1 LEKEV
6 FSMIDL
12 AYIRQHPDEVKAAMV
27 KLNATAPIDLILE
40 LDAQRRKLL
49 SEVEAMKARRNATS
63 KEMGRFQRRFKE
75 VSPDER
81 EVLEAEFEAVRQE
94 MRQLGERI
102 KVLDMALRDVEAQL
116 YDAQLQVPNLPHE
129 SVPPGQD
136 ESENV
141 VLRTEGER
149 REFDFEPL
157 PHWDLGPMLGIV
169 DFERGVK
176 LAGTRFYV
184 LRGLGA
190 RLQRAIITWM
200 LDLHIEE
207 HGYTEIYPPAV
218 VRRECLVGAAQLPK
232 FEINIYHDVED
243 DFWLIGTAEI
253 PLTNLHRDEILEG
266 DQLPLNYVAYSPCFR
281 REKMSAGRDTRG
293 LKRGHQFD
301 KVEMYKL
308 TTPET
313 SYEEMEKLRQDAED
327 VCRQLD
333 IPYRVVEMCTGDLGF
348 QAAKKYDLEMWAPGV
363 QEWLEVSSISNV
375 EDFQAR
381 RTNLRYRPAPKAKPR
396 YVHTLNGSGLAL
408 PRVMI
413 AVMENYQQA
422 DGSIVV
428 PEVLRPYMGVDVI
441 R

>member
-1 LEKEV
+1 ML
-6 FSMIDL
+6 DL
-12 AYIRQHPDEVKAAMV
+12 VYIRQHLDEVKAAMV
-27 KLNATAPIDLILE
+27 KLNAAAPIDLILE
-40 LDAQRRKLL
+40 LDAKRRELL
-49 SEVEAMKARRNATS
+49 TEVEGLKAQRNATS

-75 VSPDER
+75 ISPDER
-81 EVLEAEFEAVRQE
+81 KVLEAEFETVRQE

-102 KVLDMALRDVEAQL
+102 KVLDMALRDVERQL
-116 YDAQLQVPNLPHE
+116 YDAQLHVPNLPHE
-129 SVPPGQD
+129 SVPVGRD

-141 VLRTEGER
+141 VLRTEGEPR
-149 REFDFEPL
+149 QFGFEPL

-190 RLQRAIITWM
+190 RLQRALITWM
-200 LDLHIEE
+200 LDLHIQE
-207 HGYTEIYPPAV
+207 HGYTEIYPPTV
-218 VRRECLVGAAQLPK
+218 VKRECLVGAAQLPK
-232 FEINIYHDVED
+232 FEENIYHDVED

-253 PLTNLHRDEILEG
+253 SLTNLHRDEILNA
-266 DQLPLNYVAYSPCFR
+266 DQLPLNYVAYTPCFR

-293 LKRGHQFD
+293 MKRGHQFD

-308 TTPET
+308 ATPET
-313 SYEEMEKLRQDAED
+313 SYEEMENLRENAEN
-327 VCRQLD
+327 VCRRLE

-381 RTNLRYRPAPKAKPR
+381 RANLRYRPAPRAKPR

-413 AVMENYQQA
+413 AVMENYQRA

-428 PEVLRPYMGVDVI
+428 PEVLRPYTGVDVI

>member
-1 LEKEV
+1 ML
-6 FSMIDL
+6 DL
-12 AYIRQHPDEVKAAMV
+12 VYIRQHPDEVKAAMV
-27 KLNATAPIDLILE
+27 KLNAAAPIDLILE
-40 LDAQRRKLL
+40 LDAKRRELL
-49 SEVEAMKARRNATS
+49 TEVEGLKAQRNATS
-63 KEMGRFQRRFKE
+63 KEMGRFQRRLKE

-81 EVLEAEFEAVRQE
+81 KALEAEFETVRQE

-102 KVLDMALRDVEAQL
+102 KVLDMALRDVERQL
-116 YDAQLQVPNLPHE
+116 YDAQLHVPNLPHE
-129 SVPPGQD
+129 SVPVGQD

-141 VLRTEGER
+141 VLRTEGEPR
-149 REFDFEPL
+149 QFGFEPL

-190 RLQRAIITWM
+190 RLQRALITWM
-200 LDLHIEE
+200 LDLHIQE
-207 HGYTEIYPPAV
+207 HGYTEIYPPTV
-218 VRRECLVGAAQLPK
+218 VKRECLVGAAQLPK
-232 FEINIYHDVED
+232 FEENIYHDVED

-253 PLTNLHRDEILEG
+253 SLTNLHRDEILNA
-266 DQLPLNYVAYSPCFR
+266 DQLPLNYVAYTPCFR

-293 LKRGHQFD
+293 MKRGHQFD

-313 SYEEMEKLRQDAED
+313 SYEEMENLRENAEN
-327 VCRQLD
+327 VCRRLE

-381 RTNLRYRPAPKAKPR
+381 RANLRYRPAPRAKPR

-413 AVMENYQQA
+413 AVMENYQRA

-428 PEVLRPYMGVDVI
+428 PEVLRPYTGVDVI

>member
-1 LEKEV
+1 ML
-6 FSMIDL
+6 DL
-12 AYIRQHPDEVKAAMV
+12 VYIRQHPDEVKAAMV
-27 KLNATAPIDLILE
+27 KLNAAAPIDLILE
-40 LDAQRRKLL
+40 LDAKRRELL
-49 SEVEAMKARRNATS
+49 TEVEGLKAQRNATS

-75 VSPDER
+75 VSPEAR
-81 EVLEAEFEAVRQE
+81 KALEAEFETVRQE

-102 KVLDMALRDVEAQL
+102 KALDMALRDVEGQL
-116 YDAQLQVPNLPHE
+116 YDAQLHVPNLPHE
-129 SVPPGQD
+129 SVPVGQD

-141 VLRTEGER
+141 VLRTEGEPR
-149 REFDFEPL
+149 QFGFEPL

-190 RLQRAIITWM
+190 RLQRALITWM
-200 LDLHIEE
+200 LDLHIQE
-207 HGYTEIYPPAV
+207 HGYTEIYPPTV
-218 VRRECLVGAAQLPK
+218 VKRECLVGAAQLPK
-232 FEINIYHDVED
+232 FEENIYHDVED

-253 PLTNLHRDEILEG
+253 SLTNLHRDEILNA
-266 DQLPLNYVAYSPCFR
+266 DQLPLNYVAYTPCFR

-293 LKRGHQFD
+293 MKRGHQFD

-313 SYEEMEKLRQDAED
+313 SYEEMENLRENAEN
-327 VCRQLD
+327 VCRRLE

-381 RTNLRYRPAPKAKPR
+381 RANLRYRPAPRAKPR

-413 AVMENYQQA
+413 AVMENYQRA

-428 PEVLRPYMGVDVI
+428 PEVLRRYTGVDVI

>member
-1 LEKEV
+1 ML
-6 FSMIDL
+6 DL
-12 AYIRQHPDEVKAAMV
+12 VYIRQHPDEVKAAMV
-27 KLNATAPIDLILE
+27 KLNAAAPIDLILE
-40 LDAQRRKLL
+40 LDAKRRELL
-49 SEVEAMKARRNATS
+49 TEVEGLKAQRNATS

-75 VSPDER
+75 ISPDER
-81 EVLEAEFEAVRQE
+81 KVLEAEFETVRQE

-102 KVLDMALRDVEAQL
+102 KVLDMALRDVERQL
-116 YDAQLQVPNLPHE
+116 YDAQLHVPNLPHE
-129 SVPPGQD
+129 SVPVGQD

-141 VLRTEGER
+141 VLRTEGEPR
-149 REFDFEPL
+149 QFGFEPL

-190 RLQRAIITWM
+190 RLQRALITWM
-200 LDLHIEE
+200 LDLHIQE
-207 HGYTEIYPPAV
+207 HGYTEIYPPTV
-218 VRRECLVGAAQLPK
+218 VKRECLVGAAQLPK
-232 FEINIYHDVED
+232 FEENIYHDVED

-253 PLTNLHRDEILEG
+253 SLTNLHRDEILNA
-266 DQLPLNYVAYSPCFR
+266 DQLPLNYVAYTPCFR

-293 LKRGHQFD
+293 MKRGHQFD

-308 TTPET
+308 ATPET
-313 SYEEMEKLRQDAED
+313 SYEEMENLRENAEN
-327 VCRQLD
+327 VCRRLE

-381 RTNLRYRPAPKAKPR
+381 RANLRYRPAPRAKPR

-413 AVMENYQQA
+413 AVMENYQRA

-428 PEVLRPYMGVDVI
+428 PEVLRRYMGVDVI

>member
-1 LEKEV
+1 
-6 FSMIDL
+6 MIDL
-12 AYIRQHPDEVKAAMV
+12 AHIREHSDEVKAAMIA
-27 KLNATAPIDLILE
+27 LNADAPIDLILE
-40 LDAQRRKLL
+40 LDARRRELL
-49 SEVEAMKARRNATS
+49 GEVEAMKARRNATS
-63 KEMGRFQRRFKE
+63 KEMGRFQRRFKA
-75 VSPDER
+75 VSAGER
-81 EVLEAEFEAVRQE
+81 QAPEAEFEAAREE

-102 KVLDMALRDVEAQL
+102 KALDVTLRDVEAQL

-129 SVPPGQD
+129 SVPLGRD
-136 ESENV
+136 ESENIV
-141 VLRTEGER
+141 VRTEGER
-149 REFDFEPL
+149 RTFDFEPL
-157 PHWDLGPMLGIV
+157 PHWELGPMLGIV

-190 RLQRAIITWM
+190 RLQRSIITWM
-200 LDLHIEE
+200 LDLHVQE

-218 VRRECLVGAAQLPK
+218 VKRECLVGAAQLPK

-243 DFWLIGTAEI
+243 DFWLIGTGEI
-253 PLTNLHRDEILEG
+253 PLTNLHRDEILEA
-266 DQLPLNYVAYSPCFR
+266 DQLPLNYVAFTPCFR

-308 TTPET
+308 TAPET
-313 SYEEMEKLRQDAED
+313 SYEEMEKLRQDAEE
-327 VCRQLD
+327 VCRRLE

-363 QEWLEVSSISNV
+363 EEWLEVSSISNV

-381 RTNLRYRPAPKAKPR
+381 RTNLRYRPAPKARPR

-422 DGSIVV
+422 DGSIAV